1 MVKIGRK
8 MEILTDREYLAI
20 MGQSLPGTVE
30 KSCVDS
36 KRRGRPLSL
45 PFELHAKLKTFL
57 LNLRKAGGAVNPNL
71 LGGGVKF
78 DPSARNW
85 PKSVGKWK
93 F

>member
-1 MVKIGRK
+1 
-8 MEILTDREYLAI
+8 

-71 LGGGVKF
+71 LGGGSNLTPQREIGQNWQENGNF
-78 DPSARNW
+78 DGPD
-85 PKSVGKWK
+85 PQ
-93 F
+93 